1 MDKEQKRRLGDIIE
15 LTMKKICTE
24 LELIER
30 GDATLNYVQCIPNNA
45 NPEDWGQHACHYEF
59 CIDGDKNCVEIRF
72 HAEKDFADHKTLKP
86 KVNKFIKEE
95 FSKITGPKYRKYK
108 EYYRVDVLDED
119 NFDTVANDAVE
130 LMLEF
135 YNSFGQEIQ
144 LLIDEC
150 KETQ

>member
-15 LTMKKICTE
+15 SKMKKICTE
-24 LELIER
+24 LELIKR

-59 CIDGDKNCVEIRF
+59 WIDGGKNCVEIRF
-72 HAEKDFADHKTLKP
+72 HAEEDFADYKALKP
-86 KVNKFIKEE
+86 KVKRLIKEE
-95 FSKITGPKYRKYK
+95 FSKKSEKYSQKYQ
-108 EYYRVDVLDED
+108 EHYRVDV
-119 NFDTVANDAVE
+119 FDDDDYDSVANDAVE

-135 YNSFGQEIQ
+135 YNAFGQEIQ

-150 KETQ
+150 NKSQ